1 MATVHQVR
9 EGIVANET
17 EVSLPADILAQLGW
31 EAGTKLVVNVVD
43 QDTVILARRP
53 VSASER
59 FAGKLAHVFG
69 DHEEV
74 MRYLEEE
81 RNSWEPEER

>member
-17 EVSLPADILAQLGW
+17 EVSLPADVLAQLGW

-43 QDTVILARRP
+43 QDTMILARRP
-53 VSASER
+53 A
-59 FAGKLAHVFG
+59 KL
-69 DHEEV
+69 
-74 MRYLEEE
+74 
-81 RNSWEPEER
+81 P

>member
-9 EGIVANET
+9 EGIVASET
-17 EVSLPADILAQLGW
+17 EVSLPADVLAQLGW

-43 QDTVILARRP
+43 KDTVILARRP
-53 VSASER
+53 ENASDR
-59 FAGKLAHVFG
+59 FAGKLGHVFG

-81 RNSWEPEER
+81 RNSWEPETR